1 MKLDK
6 KYLIIT
12 LGVIALVLLL
22 GIFSTVGTVNLELK
36 EIISALINND
46 NKIVTTIV
54 YKMRLPRNILAAI
67 VGANLAV
74 A

>member
-36 EIISALINND
+36 
-46 NKIVTTIV
+46 
-54 YKMRLPRNILAAI
+54 
-67 VGANLAV
+67 
-74 A
+74 